1 MTHRPRVTIGVATF
15 NVDVYLRGAFDDL
28 LAQDFTDFE
37 VVVCDNGSTDA
48 TLAICDE
55 YAAKDTRFRIYRNP
69 RNLGL
74 SGNFRRIVELS
85 EGEYFRW
92 TAHDDRMDPTTLGRC
107 VAALDANPGAVLA
120 YPQSR
125 VIDEAGELLFD
136 CPGEPDIVVRSPAR
150 RLSQAMAALTFCN
163 SIFGVIRLDAL
174 RRTRLLGTLAA
185 SDNTLLLELAA
196 RGGFSLVRERLFS
209 RRTNDHAPVAGERV
223 TRQRYDWIEPDKA
236 ARGARAKSTNE
247 WPRLSWETAR
257 ALAVNDL
264 PLTTRIST
272 TAVFCV
278 VWPLR
283 FARASAGR
291 WRRRLM
297 SRPYDTRVLAAEKAA
312 AEQRAAERAVS

>member
-1 MTHRPRVTIGVATF
+1 MTSRPKVTIGVATF
-15 NVDVYLRGAFDDL
+15 NVEFYLRNAFDDV

-37 VVVCDNGSTDA
+37 VVVCDNGSTDD
-48 TLAICDE
+48 TWTICEE
-55 YAAKDTRFRIYRNP
+55 YAARDGRFRIYRNP

-92 TAHDDRMDPTTLGRC
+92 TAHDDRMEPTTLSRC
-107 VAALDANPGAVLA
+107 VARLDANPDAVLA
-120 YPQSR
+120 YPQAR
-125 VIDEAGELLFD
+125 LIDEAGEALFD
-136 CPGEPDIVVRSPAR
+136 CPGEPDIASRSPAR
-150 RLSQAMAALTFCN
+150 RIGQAMAALVFAN
-163 SIFGVIRLDAL
+163 AVFGVIRLDAL

-209 RRTNDHAPVAGERV
+209 RRTNQHAPLAGQRV
-223 TRQRYDWIEPDKA
+223 TQERSDWIEPDKA
-236 ARGARAKSTNE
+236 ARSPGRKSTNE

-264 PLTTRIST
+264 PLATRIST
-272 TAVFCV
+272 TATFCV

-283 FARASAGR
+283 FARAWAGR
-291 WRRRLM
+291 WRRRLL
-297 SRPYDTRVLAAEKAA
+297 SRPSDPRLLAAERAPAKP
-312 AEQRAAERAVS
+312 RAAERVVP